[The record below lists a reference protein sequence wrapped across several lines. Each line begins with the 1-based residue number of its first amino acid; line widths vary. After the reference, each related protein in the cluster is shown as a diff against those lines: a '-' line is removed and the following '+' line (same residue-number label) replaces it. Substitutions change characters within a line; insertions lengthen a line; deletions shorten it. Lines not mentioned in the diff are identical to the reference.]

1 VEFERIAIE
10 LIADGHDPG
19 RAIATSLQ
27 RVAYA
32 PDWTMLVLEFLG
44 RALRD
49 EKLREQS
56 AAPFHL
62 VVQSVKRILA
72 TNDTKPA
79 IPVDRVASLIMAL
92 IEGHLVVQ
100 AVDSK
105 ACPYE
110 LFSDGLSL
118 LLKEEPA

>member
-1 VEFERIAIE
+1 
-10 LIADGHDPG
+10 
-19 RAIATSLQ
+19 
-27 RVAYA
+27 
-32 PDWTMLVLEFLG
+32 MLVLEFLG

-49 EKLREQS
+49 EKLRAQS

-72 TNDTKPA
+72 VAGSKPA
-79 IPVDRVASLIMAL
+79 IAPDRIASLVMSM
-92 IEGHLVVQ
+92 IEGHLLVQ
-100 AVDSK
+100 AVDRD
-105 ACPYE
+105 ACPDD